1 MVRTQA
7 ALIAFVLPAGLLA
20 AGCSKPVDLKQV
32 LHVTDVVTGYHD
44 AGVVG
49 GKNKI
54 VPSITFR
61 LKKNTYSSLRPLS
74 LNIAF
79 KQLPAA
85 GTAVPPGSP
94 AETDWD
100 EHFVQSVPF
109 DNNETKLLTFRSEPG
124 YTADPPQTRADILQ
138 HRLFQDVRIHIF
150 AKHSA
155 SQWVEIASFDVP
167 RQLLAR

>member
-1 MVRTQA
+1 MRIPAV
-7 ALIAFVLPAGLLA
+7 LVAFVIPAGLLA
-20 AGCSKPVDLKQV
+20 AGCSKPVDLKQA
-32 LHVTDVVTGYHD
+32 LQVTDVITGYHD

-61 LKKNTYSSLRPLS
+61 LKKNTSDSLRPLS
-74 LNIAF
+74 LNVAF

-94 AETDWD
+94 AENDWD
-100 EHFVQSVPF
+100 ERFVQSVPF
-109 DNNETKLLTFRSEPG
+109 EDNETKTLTFRSEPG

-155 SQWVEIASFDVP
+155 SQWVELASFDVP
-167 RQLLAR
+167 RQLLAQ

>member
-1 MVRTQA
+1 MRIPAV
-7 ALIAFVLPAGLLA
+7 LVAFVLAAGLLA
-20 AGCSKPVDLKQV
+20 AGCSKPVDLKQA
-32 LHVTDVVTGYHD
+32 LQVTDVVTGYHD

-61 LKKNTYSSLRPLS
+61 LKKNTSDSLRPLS
-74 LNIAF
+74 LNVAF

-94 AETDWD
+94 PENDWD
-100 EHFVQSVPF
+100 ERFVQSVPF
-109 DNNETKLLTFRSEPG
+109 ENNETKTLTFRSEPG

-167 RQLLAR
+167 RQLLAQ

>member
-1 MVRTQA
+1 MRIPAV
-7 ALIAFVLPAGLLA
+7 LVAFVIPAGLLA
-20 AGCSKPVDLKQV
+20 AGCSKPVDLKQA
-32 LHVTDVVTGYHD
+32 LQVTDVITGYHD

-61 LKKNTYSSLRPLS
+61 LKKNTSDSLRPLS
-74 LNIAF
+74 LNVAF

-94 AETDWD
+94 AENDWD
-100 EHFVQSVPF
+100 ERFVQSVPF
-109 DNNETKLLTFRSEPG
+109 EDNETKTLTFRSDPG

-155 SQWVEIASFDVP
+155 SQWVELASFDVP
-167 RQLLAR
+167 RQLLAQ

>member
-1 MVRTQA
+1 MRIPA
-7 ALIAFVLPAGLLA
+7 ALVAFVLPAGLLA
-20 AGCSKPVDLKQV
+20 AGCSKPVDLKQA
-32 LHVTDVVTGYHD
+32 LQVTDVVTGYHD

-61 LKKNTYSSLRPLS
+61 LKKNTSDSLRPLS
-74 LNIAF
+74 LNVAF

-94 AETDWD
+94 AENDWD
-100 EHFVQSVPF
+100 ERFVQSVPF
-109 DNNETKLLTFRSEPG
+109 EDNETKTLTFRSEPG

-155 SQWVEIASFDVP
+155 SQWVEIATYDIP
-167 RQLLAR
+167 RQVLAQ

>member
-1 MVRTQA
+1 MRIPA
-7 ALIAFVLPAGLLA
+7 ALVAFLIPAGLL
-20 AGCSKPVDLKQV
+20 AGCSKPVDLKQA
-32 LHVTDVVTGYHD
+32 LQVTDVVTGYHD

-61 LKKNTYSSLRPLS
+61 LKKNTDDSLRPLS

-94 AETDWD
+94 AESDWD
-100 EHFVQSVPF
+100 EHYVQSVPF
-109 DNNETKLLTFRSEPG
+109 DNNETKVLTFRSEPG
-124 YTADPPQTRADILQ
+124 YTAEPPQTRADILQ
-138 HRLFQDVRIHIF
+138 HRLFQDVRIHVF

-167 RQLLAR
+167 RQLLAQ